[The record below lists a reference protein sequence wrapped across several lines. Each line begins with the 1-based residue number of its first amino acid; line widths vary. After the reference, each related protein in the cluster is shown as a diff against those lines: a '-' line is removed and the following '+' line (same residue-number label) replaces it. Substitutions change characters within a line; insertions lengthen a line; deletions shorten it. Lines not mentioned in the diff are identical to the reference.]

1 MPPVVILG
9 PLVLLLLLL
18 LLFLSSLRNNNDN
31 RPPVI
36 AGCARLAKSS
46 LGRPYV
52 NVTSLLE
59 AAETATIFEGQLYGA
74 NNGTIKEEL
83 IWRLS
88 DY

>member
-1 MPPVVILG
+1 MPPVFILG

-18 LLFLSSLRNNNDN
+18 LLFLSSLRNNN

>member
-1 MPPVVILG
+1 MPLVVILG

-18 LLFLSSLRNNNDN
+18 LLFLSSLRNNN